1 MLCPERQRTQ
11 PTISESEAYE
21 APPARSD
28 LGTYVSTRKNTL
40 QGSADQLQMGEVSS
54 IIFKRIN
61 LKFAFEIIMFI
72 SLEIRY
78 NL

>member
-1 MLCPERQRTQ
+1 MLCPGPQRTQ
-11 PTISESEAYE
+11 PTISESEASV

-40 QGSADQLQMGEVSS
+40 QGSPDQLQMGEVSS
-54 IIFKRIN
+54 IILKRIN
-61 LKFAFEIIMFI
+61 LKIAFEIIMSI